1 MYIALA
7 DGFELY
13 ISFGLIDGS
22 IDYILIGSQSHSK
35 EGPCMYMAICMYVLA
50 DSGRTKWKDGCA
62 VLWTGDLPQNWPQ
75 KKQSGVSIY
84 NTVTIVLFCKF
95 VLAKHDE
102 VITLSA
108 AGVAQSFSLVPW

>member
-35 EGPCMYMAICMYVLA
+35 ECPCMYMAICMYVLA
-50 DSGRTKWKDGCA
+50 GSGRTK
-62 VLWTGDLPQNWPQ
+62 
-75 KKQSGVSIY
+75 
-84 NTVTIVLFCKF
+84 
-95 VLAKHDE
+95 
-102 VITLSA
+102 
-108 AGVAQSFSLVPW
+108 